1 MEWKIYA
8 SGYLIT
14 NNIYIFWVTANANYQ
29 ELRGHAFNGYLIIVD
44 LIVYI
49 KKVQV
54 LFFVR
59 SPVYVNKIWK
69 QHVTGCKSKVRI
81 N

>member
-14 NNIYIFWVTANANYQ
+14 KNIYIFWVTANANYQ
-29 ELRGHAFNGYLIIVD
+29 ELRGHAFNGHLIIVD

-49 KKVQV
+49 KKSTG
-54 LFFVR
+54 FIFC
-59 SPVYVNKIWK
+59 KISSIYLYNLKTTSNWL
-69 QHVTGCKSKVRI
+69 
-81 N
+81 